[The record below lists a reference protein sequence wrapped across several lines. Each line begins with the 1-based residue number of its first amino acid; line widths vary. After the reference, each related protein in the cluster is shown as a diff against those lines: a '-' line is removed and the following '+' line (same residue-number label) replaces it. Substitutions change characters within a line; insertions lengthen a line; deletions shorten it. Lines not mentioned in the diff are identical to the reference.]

1 MMNELLQKKNN
12 GFTLVETLVAA
23 GILAIL
29 IAVSA
34 VGLARARAM
43 LKITEMD
50 NAARSIYMAAEN
62 QAVLLKNG
70 KRLGSLVKKT
80 GTGDNAIQA
89 TAAVAGVAEGE
100 EAAAPVELYYIQGSD
115 PAMERLLPAGSIDPA
130 LWDGDF
136 YVFYEPVSGCVTD
149 VFFCETAIGGMD
161 QAFYNTWTT
170 ATREE
175 RTKPMLGYYG
185 GGQAEG
191 EETGPA
197 SAPYIDVEID
207 NGERLTVKVTYWL
220 PQSVGSGDY
229 ILDVSLNYDTQKLDL
244 QNAGHSG
251 RLTQTGPTAS
261 GSGNTYTKT
270 WVLDELGDRRFYELF
285 REEAKVIAPGDSFT
299 VTGTLTPAGDK
310 FDTVTDS
317 DTDNSLFSERST
329 GDTANIAC
337 LRHLQNL
344 DQDYSKVA
352 GKTKA
357 VQESVILCHSSNETY
372 QGYNFTPITNGE
384 LTSYDG
390 KQLEIRELYVSGA
403 GKDSGLFSYAG
414 GTTFTGVR
422 LVNATVNA
430 NDNIKAAGALAGV
443 ADNATI
449 KDCRVY
455 WEPDQGEAD
464 LRGLLGSDQAGA
476 GGYRYMITGSDA
488 GGLVGRMARASTIE
502 NSFAATTVKG
512 TNVTGGLVGQN
523 TGTLAIGGCYAD
535 CYLAGKAAGLVG
547 DLTGDVTLTNSYAAG
562 FIAQDTET
570 AAGFCLGNGKTHT
583 ENCYSVMSYTKEDG
597 TFYPLTQNYSANQD
611 VYTTTFYRGEYKGFE
626 QWGMSYSGMTDPGF
640 AGEMGDAFGWKG
652 AGSSHPYNLRE
663 SQNLVVYSF
672 PGLKDLP
679 HYGDWNAEFKEPS
692 LVYYEK
698 YSDGSYGFSGGN
710 ARYLIG
716 ELEND
721 KTIVSDGYA
730 VAIRAD
736 DLTESNLVITYTY
749 FDENGAKKTF
759 DKTYYKGQAPDGGES
774 FQEASWDG
782 GNYYL
787 ALLPNGAEDDENVP
801 DLVNGKKTSEN
812 LYQYLDFQFTL
823 GNDKVK
829 SGTYFYIP
837 HFAETVVPYI
847 LAEGE
852 SAPEWD
858 DESAREYAAGLL
870 ENRGTVSIRTP
881 RHLYSL
887 SLYPHYYHNTQRR
900 VTYHQRL
907 DLNYVG
913 YTGYELFPGPAAPGQ
928 AQEIFAQAPVGD
940 REKPFNGSYNGD
952 CHTITGVTFQADAT
966 RLYAGLFGFN
976 EGTLRNIVYRMDPE
990 KTVSIA
996 MGDGSQSLYVGG
1008 LAGGNSG
1015 TVENCAVSGVSLV
1028 GRSIGSTI
1036 YVGGLA
1042 GQNNGIIRASGAE
1055 TATLSAQ
1062 CDTYARAYVGGLVG
1076 QNNSAGTIRTSYSV
1090 GRTTAVVDNTSDARI
1105 CGFVGYNY
1113 GNIRDSYA
1121 AQDLRSSGRRVETFG
1136 FCGVTDG
1143 KQEGTVYL
1151 NKGNFT
1157 YRDVSYTANYV
1168 PRKAEEKKYQELAD
1182 QTKASI
1188 ITGMKFVEG
1197 DKTFPYPTAVTGS
1210 DGEPVHYG
1218 AWPVPMEL
1226 GQMGVYYW
1234 EKLERLE
1241 KENTAGDGD
1250 APAPASA
1257 YYVSLLAVEP
1267 EKTVITKLSTLSTAR
1282 DDGMVV
1288 SDYGYGYYG
1297 MGVAEVT
1304 ATTYQIEGWQGGT
1317 LTEVDAALAGL
1328 MPGFTFHSYRSFDPN
1343 TAPERVTTDLYPTG
1357 DPNGTVTLTQKG
1369 ATDADELTA
1378 SFQVNPHFADALAV
1392 KEYPAGWRANPFMTE
1407 IPGSKENP
1415 YEVRAVAQL
1424 ELINWH
1430 KGNRDTRTV
1439 LEGTADAV
1447 DRFPYLCR
1455 SNANG
1460 AKGKYYWQQ
1469 SHDLDGKGEEYTPI
1483 AEYYDPSGGNNGN
1496 LYGWFGGTY
1505 DGADYVIKN
1514 VSIKGG
1520 TASCAGL
1527 FGVVYGG
1534 TLKNMILHDESGQGR
1549 IESGHDEN
1557 TQTRWYAI
1565 GALAGVAAKDGGQGG
1580 VESCAVSGYT
1590 ITANVF
1596 TKGGADAWGGS
1607 CIGGLLGISRMDL
1620 NGCSAVTNIVV
1631 PSTAVDNDNM
1641 RIGGLVG
1648 VCQNIPEGEIDINT
1662 YAAITN
1668 CYAGGSI
1675 RVHKDASKASFAAG
1689 QKPAASGN
1697 FSKGIYIGGIVGGSY
1712 MKPLRVNGSGPY
1724 IGILGNADYRN
1735 TILQTGSDN
1744 TNNSIKN
1751 SYSYVTLPSVTG
1763 DDANPY
1769 IRAVYAIGGTGDV
1782 YTRDE
1787 IATVQVK
1794 SGQRH
1799 TVGNLGKCTISN
1811 CYYLGDTV
1819 LKNNPGGI
1827 RKIRQ
1832 QNDCL
1837 SFKTDI
1843 YDTNGINYNTPAY
1856 DSTAPYNDT
1865 PNPNVTNQAYRQ
1877 LAGDDI
1883 YTRLSGFAPVTS
1895 TEAGFPVPGK
1905 YSYAPSAR
1913 KDLQGINYPFPT
1925 ILTREGGYHVHYGQW
1940 PAYGI
1945 VRPEYGG
1952 APIILDLFT
1961 ALPHTEILTLEEVA
1975 DGGWSLGSG
1984 EPADVAEATL
1994 SDNRNETATLTV
2006 TARKKGS
2013 TTLTIRNGNEEIVI
2027 TVNVTTQLELQPTQ
2041 VTVFEND
2048 RVTVPV
2054 TPHGATDALLPGP
2067 WQLIAAGAS
2076 DGLRCSVAENSDTT
2090 KSVTIQSGPADRETQ
2105 EAVNLHYKYTHG
2117 GTGYEGSS
2125 AVTVTVMPQ
2134 PEVVEVSPNNL
2145 WTMDFSGY
2153 DGLILTK
2160 VEVSN
2165 GGAQVTITEGNK
2177 TLNIMKKPLF
2187 QGTEIP
2193 LEITL
2198 TDKDGLEHT
2207 LTNTIT
2213 IQTPP
2218 PGPTP

>member
-1 MMNELLQKKNN
+1 MKYPRLCR
-12 GFTLVETLVAA
+12 GIFIAA

-310 FDTVTDS
+310 FDEVTDS

-344 DQDYSKVA
+344 DQGYSKVA

-403 GKDSGLFSYAG
+403 GKDSGLFSHAG

-488 GGLVGRMARASTIE
+488 GGLVGRMAENSTIE

-535 CYLAGKAAGLVG
+535 CYLAGKAAAGLVG
-547 DLTGDVTLTNSYAAG
+547 DQTGDVTLTNSYAAG
-562 FIAQDTET
+562 FIAQNTET
-570 AAGFCLGNGKTHT
+570 AAGLCLGNGKTHT

-626 QWGMSYSGMTDPGF
+626 QWGKSYGDMTDPGF

-698 YSDGSYGFSGGN
+698 YSGDRYGFSGGN

-730 VAIRAD
+730 VSIRAD
-736 DLTESNLVITYTY
+736 DLATESFLTIKYSY
-749 FDENGAKKTF
+749 FDKDGAKKIF
-759 DKTYYKGQAPDGGES
+759 DKTYYKGQAPDGEES

-782 GNYYL
+782 GNYFL
-787 ALLPNGAEDDENVP
+787 ALLPNGAEDDKNVP

-1036 YVGGLA
+1036 YIGGLA

-1392 KEYPAGWRANPFMTE
+1392 KEYPAGWGPNPFITE
-1407 IPGSKENP
+1407 VPGSKENP

-1430 KGNRDTRTV
+1430 KGNKDTRTV
-1439 LEGTADAV
+1439 LAGTPNAIDS
-1447 DRFPYLCR
+1447 FPYL
-1455 SNANG
+1455 SNG
-1460 AKGKYYWQQ
+1460 DGIGKYYWLQ
-1469 SHDLDGKGEEYTPI
+1469 SHDLNGMGQTYTPI
-1483 AEYYDPSGGNNGN
+1483 AEYYDTSTDNNNGN
-1496 LYGWFGGTY
+1496 LYGWFGGSY
-1505 DGADYVIKN
+1505 DGADYVIEN
-1514 VSIKGG
+1514 VSIEGQK
-1520 TASCAGL
+1520 ASCAGL
-1527 FGVVYGG
+1527 FGVVYNG
-1534 TLKNMILHDESGQGR
+1534 TLKNIILYDSRGTGVIR
-1549 IESGHDEN
+1549 SGHYPN
-1557 TQTRWYAI
+1557 TQTRWYAT
-1565 GALAGVAAKDGGQGG
+1565 GALAGLAAVDKRDSSKGK
-1580 VESCAVSGYT
+1580 VENCAVAGYIIDAQVHNASKSG
-1590 ITANVF
+1590 
-1596 TKGGADAWGGS
+1596 WGGTG
-1607 CIGGLLGISRMDL
+1607 IGGLFGLSNMQL
-1620 NGCSAVTNIVV
+1620 TNCSAVTDIIIPKN
-1631 PSTAVDNDNM
+1631 AVDNDNM
-1641 RIGGLVG
+1641 RVGGLVG
-1648 VCQNIPEGEIDINT
+1648 SCQQTIE
-1662 YAAITN
+1662 N

-1675 RVHKDASKASFAAG
+1675 QINAEVSI
-1689 QKPAASGN
+1689 N
-1697 FSKGIYIGGIVGGSY
+1697 NNKGVYIGGIVGGSY
-1712 MKPLRVNGSGPY
+1712 MKPLKINENTTEI
-1724 IGILGNADYRN
+1724 IGYRD
-1735 TILQTGSDN
+1735 DN
-1744 TNNSIKN
+1744 DGRTNNALTN
-1751 SYSYVTLPSVTG
+1751 CYSFVELPAQTAHKRLG
-1763 DDANPY
+1763 AL
-1769 IRAVYAIGGTGDV
+1769 YALGGTG
-1782 YTRDE
+1782 E
-1787 IATVQVK
+1787 IVSKGGTAANH
-1794 SGQRH
+1794 GD
-1799 TVGNLGKCTISN
+1799 CTITN
-1811 CYYLGDTV
+1811 CYYLDSV
-1819 LKNNPGGI
+1819 LVNNNGTIPTTGV
-1827 RKIRQ
+1827 
-1832 QNDCL
+1832 
-1837 SFKTDI
+1837 KTDI
-1843 YDTNGINYNTPAY
+1843 YVANEGGNTILNGGQPTLR
-1856 DSTAPYNDT
+1856 
-1865 PNPNVTNQAYRQ
+1865 PNVTKLTYRQ

-1883 YTRLSGFAPVTS
+1883 YTRLPAFAPVTS

-1961 ALPHTEILTLEEVA
+1961 AQPHTEILTLEEVA

-1994 SDNRNETATLTV
+1994 SDNPDGTATLTV

-2041 VTVFEND
+2041 LTVFEND
-2048 RVTVPV
+2048 RVTVLV

-2090 KSVTIQSGPADRETQ
+2090 KSVTIQSGPAARETQ
-2105 EAVNLHYKYTHG
+2105 EAVNLHYKYAHG

-2125 AVTVTVMPQ
+2125 AMTVTVMPQ
-2134 PEVVEVSPNNL
+2134 PEVVEVSPNDL

>member
-23 GILAIL
+23 GILAVL

-229 ILDVSLNYDTQKLDL
+229 ILDVSLDYPGMSLLDL
-244 QNAGHSG
+244 MDHGDHT
-251 RLTQTGPTAS
+251 RLTQTGPVAS

-270 WVLDELGDRRFYELF
+270 WVLDELGNRKFAGLYSD
-285 REEAKVIAPGDSFT
+285 AIAPGDSFT

-310 FDTVTDS
+310 FDEVTDS

-344 DQDYSKVA
+344 DQGYSKVA

-535 CYLAGKAAGLVG
+535 CYLAGKAAAGLVG

-570 AAGFCLGNGKTHT
+570 AAGLCLGNGKTHT

-597 TFYPLTQNYSANQD
+597 TFYPLTQHVGDNQD
-611 VYTTTFYRGEYKGFE
+611 ACTNTFYRGEYKGFE
-626 QWGMSYSGMTDPGF
+626 QWGKSYGDMTDPGF
-640 AGEMGDAFGWKG
+640 AGGMGDAFGWKG

-698 YSDGSYGFSGGN
+698 YSDDRYGFSGGN

-736 DLTESNLVITYTY
+736 DLTESNLVIIYSY
-749 FDENGAKKTF
+749 FDKNGAKKSF
-759 DKTYYKGQAPDGGES
+759 AKTYYKGETPDDGES

-782 GNYYL
+782 GRYYL
-787 ALLPNGAEDDENVP
+787 ALLPNGPEEEGIP

-900 VTYHQRL
+900 VTYHQQL

-990 KTVSIA
+990 KTISI
-996 MGDGSQSLYVGG
+996 GDGSQSLYVGG

-1304 ATTYQIEGWQGGT
+1304 ATTYQIEGWQGST

-1369 ATDADELTA
+1369 ATGADELTA

-1392 KEYPAGWRANPFMTE
+1392 EEYPAGWGPNPFITE
-1407 IPGSKENP
+1407 VPGSKENP

-1430 KGNRDTRTV
+1430 KENKDTRTV
-1439 LEGTADAV
+1439 LEGTADAAQQ
-1447 DRFPYLCR
+1447 FLYL
-1455 SNANG
+1455 SNSDTT
-1460 AKGKYYWQQ
+1460 GKYHWLQ
-1469 SHDLDGKGEEYTPI
+1469 SHDLNGNSKTYTPI
-1483 AEYYDPSGGNNGN
+1483 AEYYDNKSGQTLEAGA
-1496 LYGWFGGTY
+1496 LHGWFGGTY
-1505 DGADYVIKN
+1505 DGADYVIEN
-1514 VSIKGG
+1514 VNIQGQM
-1520 TASCAGL
+1520 ASCAGL
-1527 FGVVYGG
+1527 FGVVYNG
-1534 TLKNMILHDESGQGR
+1534 TLKNIILYDSNGTGQINSGYYP
-1549 IESGHDEN
+1549 N
-1557 TQTRWYAI
+1557 TQTAWYGI
-1565 GALAGVAAKDGGQGG
+1565 GALAGVAGVAKDNPSG
-1580 VESCAVSGYT
+1580 VVENCAVAGYT
-1590 ITANVF
+1590 INAKTYTAS
-1596 TKGGADAWGGS
+1596 GWGGS
-1607 CIGGLLGISRMDL
+1607 NIGGMIGATNMDL
-1620 NGCSAVTNIVV
+1620 EGCSAVTRIIV
-1631 PSTAVDNDNM
+1631 PTGTNDNDNM

-1648 VCQNIPEGEIDINT
+1648 SGSKRNRTTATGIS
-1662 YAAITN
+1662 N

-1675 RVHKDASKASFAAG
+1675 SLAKDIFVK
-1689 QKPAASGN
+1689 
-1697 FSKGIYIGGIVGGSY
+1697 KGIYIGGLVGGSY
-1712 MKPLRVNGSGPY
+1712 MKPLAVNGNNNTL
-1724 IGILGNADYRN
+1724 IGFLNDETENGRQVN
-1735 TILQTGSDN
+1735 T
-1744 TNNSIKN
+1744 TNNAFTN
-1751 SYSYVTLPSVTG
+1751 CYSFVELPNVKSVAG
-1763 DDANPY
+1763 DK
-1769 IRAVYAIGGTGDV
+1769 IQSLYALGGTG
-1782 YTRDE
+1782 E
-1787 IATVQVK
+1787 IVEA
-1794 SGQRH
+1794 
-1799 TVGNLGKCTISN
+1799 GKGTLKNHGICTITN
-1811 CYYLGDTV
+1811 CYYLDSV
-1819 LKNNPGGI
+1819 LVNNNGSI
-1827 RKIRQ
+1827 TL
-1832 QNDCL
+1832 D
-1837 SFKTDI
+1837 KTDI
-1843 YDTNGINYNTPAY
+1843 K
-1856 DSTAPYNDT
+1856 
-1865 PNPNVTNQAYRQ
+1865 NPQVTKRTYRQ

-1961 ALPHTEILTLEEVA
+1961 AQPHTEILTLEEVA

-1994 SDNRNETATLTV
+1994 SDNPDGTATLTV

-2090 KSVTIQSGPADRETQ
+2090 KSVTIQSGPAARETQ
-2105 EAVNLHYKYTHG
+2105 EAVNLHYKYAHG

-2134 PEVVEVSPNNL
+2134 PEVRKIPGIDYWLMNFEQ
-2145 WTMDFSGY
+2145 Y
-2153 DGLILTK
+2153 DGVTISDVK
-2160 VEVSN
+2160 VSN
-2165 GGAQVTITEGNK
+2165 ASARVTISDNK
-2177 TLNIMKKPLF
+2177 KEIHIEKKGDF

-2198 TDKDGLEHT
+2198 TDKVGLTHT

>member
-229 ILDVSLNYDTQKLDL
+229 ILDVSLDYPGMSLLDL
-244 QNAGHSG
+244 MDHGDHT
-251 RLTQTGPTAS
+251 RLTQTGPVAS

-270 WVLDELGDRRFYELF
+270 WVLDELGNRKFAGLYSD
-285 REEAKVIAPGDSFT
+285 AIAPGDSFT

-310 FDTVTDS
+310 FDEVTDS

-344 DQDYSKVA
+344 DQGYSKVA

-390 KQLEIRELYVSGA
+390 RQLEIRELYVSGA

-430 NDNIKAAGALAGV
+430 NDNNKMLAAGALAGV

-488 GGLVGRMARASTIE
+488 GGLVGRMAGASTIE

-535 CYLAGKAAGLVG
+535 CYLAGKAAAGLVG
-547 DLTGDVTLTNSYAAG
+547 DQTGDVTLTNSYAAG

-570 AAGFCLGNGKTHT
+570 AAGLCLGNGKTHT

-597 TFYPLTQNYSANQD
+597 TFYPLTQHVGDNQD

-626 QWGMSYSGMTDPGF
+626 QWGKSYGEMTDPGF
-640 AGEMGDAFGWKG
+640 AGKMGDAFGWKG

-730 VAIRAD
+730 VSIRAD
-736 DLTESNLVITYTY
+736 DLTESNLVIIYSY
-749 FDENGAKKTF
+749 FDKNGAKKSF
-759 DKTYYKGQAPDGGES
+759 AKTYYKGETPDDGES

-782 GNYYL
+782 GRYYL

-900 VTYHQRL
+900 VTYHQQL

-1304 ATTYQIEGWQGGT
+1304 ATTDQIEGWQGGT

-1343 TAPERVTTDLYPTG
+1343 DPAKNVGLYPTG

-1369 ATDADELTA
+1369 ATGADELTA
-1378 SFQVNPHFADALAV
+1378 IFRVNPHFADALAV
-1392 KEYPAGWRANPFMTE
+1392 EEYPAGWGPNPFITE
-1407 IPGSKENP
+1407 VPGSKENP

-1430 KGNRDTRTV
+1430 KGNKDTRTV
-1439 LEGTADAV
+1439 LEGTADAAQQ
-1447 DRFPYLCR
+1447 FLYL
-1455 SNANG
+1455 SNSDTT
-1460 AKGKYYWQQ
+1460 GKYHWLQ
-1469 SHDLDGKGEEYTPI
+1469 SHDLNGNSKTYTPI
-1483 AEYYDPSGGNNGN
+1483 AEYYDNKSGQTLEAGA
-1496 LYGWFGGTY
+1496 LHGWFGGTY
-1505 DGADYVIKN
+1505 DGADYVIEN
-1514 VSIKGG
+1514 VNIQGQM
-1520 TASCAGL
+1520 ASCAGL
-1527 FGVVYGG
+1527 FGVVYNG
-1534 TLKNMILHDESGQGR
+1534 TLKNIILYDSNGTGQINSGYYP
-1549 IESGHDEN
+1549 N
-1557 TQTRWYAI
+1557 TQTAWYGI
-1565 GALAGVAAKDGGQGG
+1565 GALAGVAGVAKDNPSG
-1580 VESCAVSGYT
+1580 VVENCAVAGYT
-1590 ITANVF
+1590 INAKTYTAS
-1596 TKGGADAWGGS
+1596 GWGGS
-1607 CIGGLLGISRMDL
+1607 NIGGMIGATNMDL
-1620 NGCSAVTNIVV
+1620 EGCSAVTRIIV
-1631 PSTAVDNDNM
+1631 PTGTNDNDNM

-1648 VCQNIPEGEIDINT
+1648 SGSKRNRTTATGIS
-1662 YAAITN
+1662 N

-1675 RVHKDASKASFAAG
+1675 SLAKDIFVK
-1689 QKPAASGN
+1689 
-1697 FSKGIYIGGIVGGSY
+1697 KGIYIGGLVGGSY
-1712 MKPLRVNGSGPY
+1712 MKPLAVNGNNNTL
-1724 IGILGNADYRN
+1724 IGFLNDETENGRQVN
-1735 TILQTGSDN
+1735 T
-1744 TNNSIKN
+1744 TNNAFTN
-1751 SYSYVTLPSVTG
+1751 CYSFVELPNVKSVAG
-1763 DDANPY
+1763 DK
-1769 IRAVYAIGGTGDV
+1769 IQSLYALGGTG
-1782 YTRDE
+1782 E
-1787 IATVQVK
+1787 IVEA
-1794 SGQRH
+1794 
-1799 TVGNLGKCTISN
+1799 GKGTLKNHGICTITN
-1811 CYYLGDTV
+1811 CYYLDSV
-1819 LKNNPGGI
+1819 LVNNNGTI
-1827 RKIRQ
+1827 TL
-1832 QNDCL
+1832 D
-1837 SFKTDI
+1837 KTDI
-1843 YDTNGINYNTPAY
+1843 K
-1856 DSTAPYNDT
+1856 
-1865 PNPNVTNQAYRQ
+1865 NPQVTKLTYRQ
-1877 LAGDDI
+1877 LAGRENVGGQDI
-1883 YTRLSGFAPVTS
+1883 YTRLPAFAPVTS

-1975 DGGWSLGSG
+1975 DGGWSLGPR

-2041 VTVFEND
+2041 LTVFEND

-2076 DGLRCSVAENSDTT
+2076 DGLRCSVTG
-2090 KSVTIQSGPADRETQ
+2090 KSVTIQSGPVTRETQ
-2105 EAVNLHYKYTHG
+2105 EAVNLHYKYAHG

-2134 PEVVEVSPNNL
+2134 PEVVEVSPNDL